1 MDENRERVLD
11 FIRTSEQAVSIRELT
26 DALELSESCVFNKLR
41 RLTMDGEIEQKG
53 KRGKFYV
60 YGIAGAGNRK
70 DPALKGGI
78 TEPEL
83 EKARARVKI
92 GDRLRVWDEN
102 TGCRESFGHGAA
114 IVATVVKKYPHIVQ
128 LDNGHSVTYVQLA
141 MYYRET
147 GRGRCIR

>member
-1 MDENRERVLD
+1 MSDLRNRILHYM
-11 FIRTSEQAVSIRELT
+11 RTAGRQVTASELT
-26 DALELSESCVFNKLR
+26 RQLDVSHSAVVDTLRSLRYDGVAELLMESRTKAYY
-41 RLTMDGEIEQKG
+41 RLTGPDK
-53 KRGKFYV
+53 
-60 YGIAGAGNRK
+60 
-70 DPALKGGI
+70 PAEELHKQI
-78 TEPEL
+78 SPEEL

-114 IVATVVKKYPHIVQ
+114 IVAEVVKKYPHIVQ